1 MKKIKEM
8 KETKMKTSMLLS
20 NLIKFYS
27 TLDDLVGTTRR
38 LITRT
43 GTRRTRTRETGTRE
57 TGTRGTGT
65 GGRGRGRGQDHVIDE
80 RTAEIAEMSSEM
92 TFILQF

>member
-8 KETKMKTSMLLS
+8 KKNEDENEHAT
-20 NLIKFYS
+20 FEFDQVYS
-27 TLDDLVGTTRR
+27 TLDDLVKTTTR

-43 GTRRTRTRETGTRE
+43 GTRGTKTRTRGTETRGTGTRE

-65 GGRGRGRGQDHVIDE
+65 RGTRTRGTGTRGTE
-80 RTAEIAEMSSEM
+80 TRTGSRH
-92 TFILQF
+92 